1 MQAHY
6 LLVSLSGHV
15 RSALCERSRILQ
27 KKRALKIGDF
37 ASSEV
42 QRWVVTKS
50 GLTTLATR
58 AQTIRACRPPPTG
71 RRRHGM
77 GTEKTV
83 ADSRWHLI
91 VDHCRRSLSQHLQS
105 SSHCGDYDIRRSAL
119 VPMCHLLALFWL
131 FINRFWRDFFEVR
144 AVLMGTGIIA
154 LQTPLLRNVA
164 CRFALEEAFRW
175 LLMAFRWLDCFEC
188 KWLAQRLLVLLVWK
202 AVGAKS
208 LSPGI

>member
-58 AQTIRACRPPPTG
+58 AETIRACRPPPTG

-77 GTEKTV
+77 GTEKQSLTV
-83 ADSRWHLI
+83 ADTSLSI
-91 VDHCRRSLSQHLQS
+91 IVVDHCRTPAELFTLWRLRHTKIRSGPNVS
-105 SSHCGDYDIRRSAL
+105 SFGSF
-119 VPMCHLLALFWL
+119 LALYQSVL
-131 FINRFWRDFFEVR
+131 KRFLWSAGSSDGHRDYCTADAFV
-144 AVLMGTGIIA
+144 AQCCLPVCTG
-154 LQTPLLRNVA
+154 RG
-164 CRFALEEAFRW
+164 FS
-175 LLMAFRWLDCFEC
+175 MAFDGF
-188 KWLAQRLLVLLVWK
+188 
-202 AVGAKS
+202 
-208 LSPGI
+208 